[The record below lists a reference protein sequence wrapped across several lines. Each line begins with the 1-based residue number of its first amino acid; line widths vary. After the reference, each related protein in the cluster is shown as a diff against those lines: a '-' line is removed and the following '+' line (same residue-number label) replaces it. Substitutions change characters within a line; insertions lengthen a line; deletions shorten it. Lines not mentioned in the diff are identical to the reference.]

1 MNNRRHLPT
10 LCWMLVTVVGM
21 MLVAR
26 EDLAQVANNTAL
38 VGSVLDPSG
47 RPVGNARVSAVNNDT
62 RVAVRATS
70 DNDGYYSIAFILPGK
85 YDITVE
91 ADGFEKLTKTGQ
103 IVAMNESRRTDFD
116 LRVGSTT
123 ESVSVTAG
131 SPPISTDDATLGE
144 TFDTKTVEDLPLI
157 GHNALEAAA
166 TASNVMIGP
175 TSTYLGV
182 PPGEDFIGA
191 GQREIQNSIN
201 LDGVTVMNSLISLA
215 PARPSS
221 DMISEVQ
228 MQSGNYPAQYG
239 AYLGVHVNLV
249 SKSGTN
255 EIHGSAYDYVENTIF
270 NAKPFLATPT
280 SKKPPL
286 HYTQHGFARGGP
298 VVIPQVYNGRDK
310 TFVFGSWEK
319 LDQIGANTNVGSVL
333 TPAMEQGDFS
343 ALGGYN
349 VTSKTCVPNN
359 GIAICLKDPTT
370 GQYYPGNQI
379 PASELAGQNGQVAQK
394 LEAYSV
400 APNVAGTQNGTLNN
414 YNASFPLNVS
424 ITQSLDRIDENIGEH
439 IRLFGRLHW
448 QNLSIVG
455 GTLLPSGSSFG
466 PTNSR
471 NYAFGYTHV
480 ISPALVNDFH
490 FGVNK
495 LTSNNLNY
503 WAQNNLKNAGT
514 SLGIPG
520 FQ

>member
-47 RPVGNARVSAVNNDT
+47 RPVGNARVSAVNTDT

-175 TSTYLGV
+175 TSSYLGV

-191 GQREIQNSIN
+191 GQREIQNCLN
-201 LDGVTVMNSLISLA
+201 LDGVTIMNSLISLA
-215 PARPSS
+215 PARPST

-228 MQSGNYPAQYG
+228 MQSGNYSAQYG
-239 AYLGVHVNLV
+239 SYLGLQVNLV

-255 EIHGSAYDYVENTIF
+255 QLHGALYDYVQNTAL
-270 NAKPFLATPT
+270 NAKQFVDPVGTPT
-280 SKKPPL
+280 EVQ
-286 HYTQHGFARGGP
+286 HYNQYGFGVGGP
-298 VVIPQVYNGRDK
+298 VYVPHIYDGHDK
-310 TFVFGSWEK
+310 TFFFGSFEK
-319 LDQIGANTNVGSVL
+319 IRQVQELGGLVSTL
-333 TPAMEQGDFS
+333 TP
-343 ALGGYN
+343 
-349 VTSKTCVPNN
+349 
-359 GIAICLKDPTT
+359 
-370 GQYYPGNQI
+370 
-379 PASELAGQNGQVAQK
+379 
-394 LEAYSV
+394 
-400 APNVAGTQNGTLNN
+400 
-414 YNASFPLNVS
+414 
-424 ITQSLDRIDENIGEH
+424 
-439 IRLFGRLHW
+439 
-448 QNLSIVG
+448 
-455 GTLLPSGSSFG
+455 
-466 PTNSR
+466 
-471 NYAFGYTHV
+471 
-480 ISPALVNDFH
+480 
-490 FGVNK
+490 
-495 LTSNNLNY
+495 
-503 WAQNNLKNAGT
+503 
-514 SLGIPG
+514 
-520 FQ
+520 